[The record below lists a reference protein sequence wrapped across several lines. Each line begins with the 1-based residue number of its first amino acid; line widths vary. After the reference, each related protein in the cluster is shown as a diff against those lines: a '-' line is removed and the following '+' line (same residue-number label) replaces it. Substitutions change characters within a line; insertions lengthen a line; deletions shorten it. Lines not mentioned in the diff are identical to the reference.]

1 MTEPI
6 RRRSFEEVHVGPLPV
21 CETCEA
27 EVDVLDA
34 HTERVVC
41 RQCGVAFLLDLG
53 NADETRRVG

>member
-1 MTEPI
+1 MTGPLPW
-6 RRRSFEEVHVGPLPV
+6 RSFADVDVGPLPV